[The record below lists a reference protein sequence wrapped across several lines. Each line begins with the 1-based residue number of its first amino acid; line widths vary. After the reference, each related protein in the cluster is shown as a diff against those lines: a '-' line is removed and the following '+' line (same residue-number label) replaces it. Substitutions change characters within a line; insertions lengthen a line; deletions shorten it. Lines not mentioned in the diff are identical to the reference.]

1 MTIPIWR
8 RTCRV
13 PLTTI
18 SHPQEELGAAA
29 AELLLRI
36 IREGNS
42 NIEGKCVLMEP
53 ELVIRESCRRRDDTD
68 MTQDE

>member
-1 MTIPIWR
+1 MPR
-8 RTCRV
+8 
-13 PLTTI
+13 
-18 SHPQEELGAAA
+18 AADDDLPSAGGTGSGA

-53 ELVIRESCRRRDDTD
+53 ELVIRESCRREDTD